1 MRKTLLDEIAI
12 EVLKIELNKC
22 DASYMPIAHLESI
35 DYLAQDCYAI
45 AEGMIKESVKHSI
58 KAEAV
63 TAK

>member
-22 DASYMPIAHLESI
+22 DASESI

-45 AEGMIKESVKHSI
+45 AEGMIKESAKHSI